1 MRFISAIYKSRRNFW
16 CMTRGY
22 SQQLNFQLQKVD
34 GEPSGR
40 QNWTKTLDFW
50 FSFYIH
56 FQRDPKGIAFRY
68 IHFPIRT
75 WCTFET
81 PYCILSMSLIITF
94 LTSVCHFFM
103 FCLYMPWQ
111 SLIIS
116 KFYFT
121 FFASHLIFPILFSKA
136 SNLFKFMN
144 LQHFSS
150 INPFIDFVLTNFCL
164 TMNQVD

>member
-81 PYCILSMSLIITF
+81 TYHHSPLASNTEEWTSKDPSLKTN
-94 LTSVCHFFM
+94 LVSTYNLL
-103 FCLYMPWQ
+103 CL
-111 SLIIS
+111 
-116 KFYFT
+116 
-121 FFASHLIFPILFSKA
+121 ILFISLKIVLKYL
-136 SNLFKFMN
+136 NTILN
-144 LQHFSS
+144 LQ
-150 INPFIDFVLTNFCL
+150 NN
-164 TMNQVD
+164 NYQA